1 MTILSMHRFSSAQHR
16 RRLLIATEAVD
27 QAEASF
33 VITNRLRVEGFRI
46 LGLRVSGFGFSGLGG
61 LVVRIRF

>member
-1 MTILSMHRFSSAQHR
+1 M
-16 RRLLIATEAVD
+16 IATEAVD